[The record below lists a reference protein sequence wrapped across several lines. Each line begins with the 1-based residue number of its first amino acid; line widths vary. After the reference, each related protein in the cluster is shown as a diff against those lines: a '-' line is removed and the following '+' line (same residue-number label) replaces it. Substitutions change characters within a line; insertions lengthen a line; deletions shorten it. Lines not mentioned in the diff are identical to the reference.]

1 MTKILLCSATI
12 VASAL
17 APHMML
23 AHMPEATG
31 WPSAGNG
38 FANRRVNPAETTLTV
53 ATVGQLAP
61 LWTFKASGE
70 VPDTPTIDGTSAYAV
85 DAGGSV
91 YRLDVATGAIIW
103 HVMLPSLTGNAMSN
117 ARTSPAIGASTI
129 IIGDQAAGNV
139 YALSKT
145 DGSLVWRLNLD
156 TAPGAIITS
165 SPVIVGSR
173 VLVGV
178 ASNQEEYAASRKGFV
193 PSFRGSVAAIELNT
207 GKLLWQTHT
216 VPAGYTGGAVWGSN
230 LAVDTTRQAVY
241 AGTGDNYSVP
251 AAVAACQASHQTSGG
266 MDACLAP
273 DDHIDSILSLDLST
287 GGVNWSRRMTVLDT
301 WTVSCLPS
309 AHAPATPCPQ
319 PAGPDYDFG
328 SAPNLFTVT
337 SSGSTTD
344 VVGAGQKS
352 GIYWTLNRDTGATV
366 WATQVNPGGT
376 RGGIQWGSAVGGGR
390 IYVAASHSNYVWTS
404 IKGSKQLTD
413 GGFWTALDASSGTV
427 LWQTPT
433 TAKQPPIA
441 SKSSR
446 TEKPPAG
453 AFARAEGAV
462 TVAGGVMYGSD
473 GAGNFV
479 ALDGATGAQLWTYA
493 ASGAAVDGPSV
504 VNGVVYWGDSYGNI
518 GRTGSKIFAFSLP
531 K

>member
-1 MTKILLCSATI
+1 MKKMLLGSAI
-12 VASAL
+12 IMAVAAN
-17 APHMML
+17 
-23 AHMPEATG
+23 AHHAVAQTATAST

-38 FANRRVNPAETTLTV
+38 PANTRANLAETTLTTS
-53 ATVGQLAP
+53 TVGQLTP
-61 LWTFKASGE
+61 LWTFKTTDE
-70 VPDTPTIDGTSAYAV
+70 VPDTPTIDGDSAYAV

-91 YRLDVATGAIIW
+91 YRLNTATGAIQW
-103 HVMLPSLTGNAMSN
+103 HVMVPTLTGNAMSN
-117 ARTSPAIGASTI
+117 ARVSPAVGPATI

-145 DGSLVWRLNLD
+145 DGSLVWRLKLD

-165 SPVIVGSR
+165 SPVIIGNR
-173 VLVGV
+173 VVVGV

-193 PSFRGSVAAIELNT
+193 PSFRGSVAAIDLAT
-207 GKLLWQTHT
+207 GKLLWQAYT
-216 VPAGYTGGAVWGSN
+216 VPTGYTGGAVWGSN
-230 LAVDTTRQAVY
+230 LAVDVKRQAVY

-251 AAVAACQASHQTSGG
+251 AAVASCQASQQSSGG
-266 MDACLAP
+266 MDACLSP
-273 DDHIDSILSLDLST
+273 DDHIDSVLSHNLAT
-287 GGVNWSRRMTVLDT
+287 GAFIWARRMTVLDT

-309 AHAPATPCPQ
+309 AHAPATPCPK

-328 SAPNLFTVT
+328 SAPNLFAISVSGTV
-337 SSGSTTD
+337 TD

-352 GIYWTLNRDTGATV
+352 GVYWTLNRDTGATI
-366 WATQVNPGGT
+366 WATQGNPGGR
-376 RGGIQWGSAVGGGR
+376 RGGIQWGSAVGNNKV
-390 IYVAASHSNYVWTS
+390 YVAASNSNYVWS
-404 IKGSKQLTD
+404 SVKGSKQLTN
-413 GGFWTALDASSGTV
+413 GGFWTALNASNGQI
-427 LWQTPT
+427 LWQTAT

-441 SKSSR
+441 AKSSR

-462 TVAGGVMYGSD
+462 TLAGGVMYGSD

-479 ALDGATGAQLWTYA
+479 ALDGETGTQLWTYA

-504 VNGVVYWGDSYGNI
+504 VDGVVYWGDGYGNI
-518 GRTGSKIFAFSLP
+518 GRTGSKIVAFSLP